1 MPEFGY
7 IYFAFNLSCFQLLV
21 SEWEDKKD
29 KISVLWNML
38 MYLCCGIK
46 TNDFFLKFGEGWES
60 IGLSVLFSAHKTVCC
75 RKAVNIFWINDDK
88 IEHRR

>member
-7 IYFAFNLSCFQLLV
+7 IYFAFNLSCFQLFV
-21 SEWEDKKD
+21 SQWEDKKD

-46 TNDFFLKFGEGWES
+46 TNDFFLSLG
-60 IGLSVLFSAHKTVCC
+60 
-75 RKAVNIFWINDDK
+75 RKKA
-88 IEHRR
+88 